1 MDFSELKP
9 AERIIDILHPKTK
22 QPTGIKVTVLSMEDD
37 RVKKVKRKILDE
49 RLRLEARGKN
59 FKSDD
64 IEENKMTLM
73 FALVTGW
80 EWGKN
85 AEGEEAFFGKEKP
98 TFNLAK
104 FREVLDALPWFSN
117 QIQEAVSD
125 DESFF

>member
-9 AERIIDILHPKTK
+9 SERIIDILHPKTK
-22 QPTGIKVTVLSMEDD
+22 ARTGIKVSILSMEDD
-37 RVKKVKRKILDE
+37 RVKKVKRRILDD

-64 IEENKMTLM
+64 IEENKMALM
-73 FALVTGW
+73 FAVVTGW
-80 EWGKN
+80 EWGKDDD
-85 AEGEEAFFGKEKP
+85 GDDAFFNKEKP
-98 TFNLAK
+98 VFTLAK
-104 FREVLDALPWFSN
+104 FREILDALPWLAA